1 VVQKGQFKR
10 YKKQY
15 VDLITDIDDLTHIH
29 AYFEAECDYFVTTN
43 RRLTQMKMRNAYF
56 EAECDY
62 FVTTNRRLTQ
72 MKMRIREFQ
81 IPEGVC

>member
-15 VDLITDIDDLTHIH
+15 ADLVTNIDDLTHIY
-29 AYFEAECDYFVTTN
+29 AYFET
-43 RRLTQMKMRNAYF
+43 
-56 EAECDY
+56 ECDY